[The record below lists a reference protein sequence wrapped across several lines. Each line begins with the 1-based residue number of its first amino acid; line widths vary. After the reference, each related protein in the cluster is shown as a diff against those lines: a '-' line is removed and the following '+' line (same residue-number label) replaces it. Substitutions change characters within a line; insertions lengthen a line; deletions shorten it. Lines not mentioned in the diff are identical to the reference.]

1 MKNDIDIKKPS
12 GVVADEATFDPHG
25 GVDFGGSPQ
34 RAGLQEPDKLE
45 ITAALTSYMNEAKGA
60 REGGMNPRDQKWK
73 ENLDLYWGRE
83 DFSRKAA
90 WQSKVNMPEVASYVD
105 RFAASMKEALM
116 AVPEGFYTVVDPA
129 DEENDLAA
137 SIKRATD
144 VWLTTVGRNQLGQ
157 LVNFGSVFEEQVKL
171 GAIMASA
178 SVTTWKNDVA
188 NGRVAI
194 ESVDPQLVWLDH
206 TYRNLYRIRRVE
218 LDAYELKGMKGLLD
232 KNGQPIYNNYEMERL
247 EMSMFQKQVA
257 DADRTGV
264 GQQVISGR
272 RPVILDEYIATVI
285 GSDGR
290 VLADR
295 SYMVVANESFL
306 IRGPEKN
313 PFWHG
318 KDWLTY
324 TPFVTAPLSPY
335 GRSYMEDFGA
345 IAKTFTTLTNMLI
358 DAVQT
363 HSMNAFALVPS
374 MLLNPN
380 QALEGLSPNK
390 TFLLDDGY
398 KAEDF
403 AKSLELG
410 TLSAD
415 AVKMWTALKAEL
427 SEAADMNEIG
437 LGQFAPKGRT
447 SATEITTTQQSSSAL
462 IRSVAQTVETRW
474 LDPTLDLVWKTG
486 VQHASAND
494 TVLQA
499 AVGQEMWGAL
509 MSNRK
514 ALVKRPVTFQARG
527 ISTIIARQQLLKS
540 LLSILQIVSAN
551 QSLMQV
557 FQQKV
562 DPEKLFN
569 LIFLL
574 SNIDISKLAMSQRQG
589 MIQQLAQP
597 MQQAGE
603 AAQGAPAAQPQAA
616 NDITSAVSQLGI
628 GR

>member
-1 MKNDIDIKKPS
+1 MANFDGVENPS
-12 GVVADEATFDPHG
+12 GVVSGDKTLDTHG
-25 GVDFGGSPQ
+25 GTNFLGTPQ
-34 RAGLQEPDKLE
+34 VPGLQDADKLE
-45 ITAALTSYMNEAKGA
+45 IVASLNSYRREAQEA
-60 REGGMNPRDQKWK
+60 RQGGMNPRDMKWK
-73 ENLDLYWGRE
+73 NNLDLYWGRQ
-83 DFSRKAA
+83 DFSKKAD
-90 WQSKVNMPEVASYVD
+90 WQAKVNMPEVASYVD
-105 RFAASMKEALM
+105 RFAAAMKEALM
-116 AVPEGFYTVVDPA
+116 AVPEGFYSVIDPA
-129 DEENDLAA
+129 DKENDLAS

-171 GAIMASA
+171 GALMASA
-178 SVTTWKNDVA
+178 SVTTWKNDVP

-206 TYRNLYRIRRVE
+206 TYRNLYRIRRIE
-218 LDAYELKGMKGLLD
+218 LDAYELKGMKNLID
-232 KNGQPIYNNYEMERL
+232 KSGTPIFDKYEMERL
-247 EMSMFQKQVA
+247 EMNLFQKRIA
-257 DADRTGV
+257 DADRTGT
-264 GQQVISGR
+264 GQQINSGR
-272 RPVILDEYIATVI
+272 HPVILDEYIATVLS
-285 GSDGR
+285 SDGR
-290 VLADR
+290 VISDR
-295 SYMVVANESFL
+295 AYMVLANEQFL

-324 TPFVTAPLSPY
+324 TPYVTAPLSPY

-345 IAKTFTTLTNMLI
+345 IAETFTVLTNMLI

-363 HSMNAFALVPS
+363 HSMNAYAMVPS

-390 TFLLDDGY
+390 VFLLDDGY
-398 KAEDF
+398 KVEDF
-403 AKSLELG
+403 AKQLQLG
-410 TLSAD
+410 QLSPD
-415 AVKMWTALKAEL
+415 AVKLWSTIKGEL

-447 SATEITTTQQSSSAL
+447 SATEINSTQQSSSAL

-486 VQHASAND
+486 IQHAKAD
-494 TVLQA
+494 DPMLMA
-499 AVGQEMWGAL
+499 AVGEEMWPAL

-514 ALVKRPVTFQARG
+514 ALVRRPVTFQARG

-574 SNIDISKLAMSQRQG
+574 SNIDISKLAMSQRQT
-589 MIQQLAQP
+589 MIQGLAQP
-597 MQQAGE
+597 MEQAGQ
-603 AAQGAPAAQPQAA
+603 ASQGAPAAQPTAA
-616 NDITSAVSQLGI
+616 NDITSAVNQLGI